1 MYSLLS
7 VAALSTTSRQTGLM
21 GILGQG
27 SSTLRSEQP
36 EEGGGS
42 KQFETKRKTKNKEG
56 NTLRFSLVASWRATA
71 SKSGRL
77 SVKATARI
85 AGSAS

>member
-36 EEGGGS
+36 EEGGDPS
-42 KQFETKRKTKNKEG
+42 NLKQRRKYLEVLPGGVLEG
-56 NTLRFSLVASWRATA
+56 NRQQVRAALSQSDGEDRRLGLLV
-71 SKSGRL
+71 L
-77 SVKATARI
+77 
-85 AGSAS
+85 